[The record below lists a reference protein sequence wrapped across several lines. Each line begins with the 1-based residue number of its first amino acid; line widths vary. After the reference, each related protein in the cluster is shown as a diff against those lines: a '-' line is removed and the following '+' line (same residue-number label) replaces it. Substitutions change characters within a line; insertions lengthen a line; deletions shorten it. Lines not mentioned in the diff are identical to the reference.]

1 MSAVPVLVALAV
13 LAVVG
18 VTAVTRWP
26 ATGAEAARYV
36 TMFALVASA
45 LLPFLVLSGEVGGPP
60 ASSAGSAGSGAGG
73 SPTGS
78 LPTLAVVASVVAV
91 GLLTALVWPYLVTI
105 GRRAPRILTAASSTR
120 TIARRRPLLPMVTA
134 GFLAASCCLLVFT
147 AGYRESLRQSG
158 EDQAAYRV
166 PLDVSVAASARIAAP
181 LEALDGDRLRE
192 VAPGTV
198 VRPVVTSAVTAF
210 GGTPRALV
218 LPLTGVDPGGADRDA
233 RVPVGDRRLGD
244 GRRARSATEC
254 GSAARSRRAGHSR
267 RRAANHSRRAGL
279 QRRHHAGAVAQHR
292 RRTAAA
298 GALRRLGS
306 GADRGAA
313 RRRGTH
319 RARSGDRGVG
329 DPAHPA

>member
-18 VTAVTRWP
+18 VTAVARWP

-36 TMFALVASA
+36 TVFALVASA
-45 LLPFLVLSGEVGGPP
+45 LLPFLVLTGEVGRPP
-60 ASSAGSAGSGAGG
+60 SSSAGSSGRA
-73 SPTGS
+73 SPTGT

-120 TIARRRPLLPMVTA
+120 IIARRRPLLPMVTA

-198 VRPVVTSAVTAF
+198 VRPVVTSAGDRVRRHAA
-210 GGTPRALV
+210 GARAAAHRCRS
-218 LPLTGVDPGGADRDA
+218 GGADRDA

-244 GRRARSATEC
+244 GRRARSAAEC
-254 GSAARSRRAGHSR
+254 GSAAGSRRAGHSR
-267 RRAANHSRRAGL
+267 RSAADHPHGRRASTPTSRWGCGSPPPTGGSS
-279 QRRHHAGAVAQHR
+279 RCAS
-292 RRTAAA
+292 TA
-298 GALRRLGS
+298 RV
-306 GADRGAA
+306 
-313 RRRGTH
+313 
-319 RARSGDRGVG
+319 RS
-329 DPAHPA
+329 